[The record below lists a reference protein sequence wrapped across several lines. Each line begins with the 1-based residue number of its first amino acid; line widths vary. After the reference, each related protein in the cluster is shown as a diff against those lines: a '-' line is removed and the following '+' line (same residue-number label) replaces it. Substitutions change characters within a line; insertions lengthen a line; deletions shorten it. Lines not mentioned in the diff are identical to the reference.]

1 MPKVLVILEIKSFFR
16 LSNNYV
22 LFSGEFVGCDND
34 GESVSGDEEIV
45 VGQADVASSLIFE

>member
-1 MPKVLVILEIKSFFR
+1 MPKVLVILEIKSFLR
-16 LSNNYV
+16 LSNNCV